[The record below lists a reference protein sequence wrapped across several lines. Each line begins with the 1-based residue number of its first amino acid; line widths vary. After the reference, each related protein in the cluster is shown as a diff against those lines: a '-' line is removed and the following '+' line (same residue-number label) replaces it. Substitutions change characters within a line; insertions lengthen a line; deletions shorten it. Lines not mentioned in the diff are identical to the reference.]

1 MERCEARL
9 ANPARLAEVQKCR
22 VNIMCIDVAIGVEG
36 ARNRQVDPVPA
47 EAAATTNQES

>member
-36 ARNRQVDPVPA
+36 AWTILEQV
-47 EAAATTNQES
+47 AAAMTNRES